1 MPAIDTIGAI
11 KIVIYFAEH
20 GPPHFHA
27 IGPGFEAKIAIED
40 GAVIAGGL
48 PKRQRRQVRRWA
60 LANAAL
66 LVARWN
72 EITNRS

>member
-40 GAVIAGGL
+40 GSTES
-48 PKRQRRQVRRWA
+48 P
-60 LANAAL
+60 
-66 LVARWN
+66 VARS
-72 EITNRS
+72 R